1 MYSWGWWWW
10 KWVCF
15 ALILEARIQ
24 NTPSPPQWRCQ
35 ARWTELSRWTLVMTS
50 SACKP
55 TNATSVSML
64 HCSNLSKQYGKTQ
77 ENRTFWSWT
86 MYQIR
91 VTNINIGQL
100 RHTLQTN
107 NATHVSNILWKW
119 SRSRTWCKVWSCFRK
134 ATSDHIW
141 GQDMLTIRVILKNTF
156 SKKKLG
162 LYPHVTLWGLYKAYP
177 RAFFCRTSLEGHT
190 T

>member
-10 KWVCF
+10 KWGCF

-91 VTNINIGQL
+91 VTNINKYWTAPSYSANKQMQPMWVKFSENGVEVEHDAKCDPASEKQHQIIYEG
-100 RHTLQTN
+100 RTC
-107 NATHVSNILWKW
+107 WPW
-119 SRSRTWCKVWSCFRK
+119 SHYSE
-134 ATSDHIW
+134 I
-141 GQDMLTIRVILKNTF
+141 
-156 SKKKLG
+156 KKSE
-162 LYPHVTLWGLYKAYP
+162 PN
-177 RAFFCRTSLEGHT
+177 
-190 T
+190 